1 MSDLIEKI
9 KSDIQR
15 YGLLRQAA
23 TVIVGLSGGADSTAL
38 LVALHSLGYR
48 CIAAHCNFHL
58 RGAESD
64 SDALH
69 AEKLARTLGVEFRLI
84 DFNVTDYVSRQCR
97 PVSVEMAC
105 RELRYNWFEQLR
117 DEFDGAPIAVAHNSS
132 DNSETLLLNLFRGT
146 GISGLRGMRPQNDRH
161 VIRPM
166 LHCSRHEI
174 EVYLADKGIEYVTDS
189 TNLESV
195 YRRNAVRNEIVPKI
209 REHFPGAD
217 DGLTETIDN
226 MLETSDFY
234 FSVIS
239 EKRSAY
245 TDINGDIAVRRLSER
260 EPYSRLLLF
269 EWLRPLGFSRQQTDA
284 MIASATST
292 GKVFIAGDHKYVIDR
307 GVLKAVKAPQK
318 HEIAELFQITEHSV
332 DEFAPERDAW
342 TAYFDSTI
350 LSGTPLTIS
359 TWSKGDR
366 IKPFGMKGTKKVSD
380 IFNDAKIGA
389 DIKKA
394 IPILRHGND
403 IVWIP
408 GLRST
413 RLFNVTSA
421 STRYITVR
429 YIGPKL
435 F

>member
-64 SDALH
+64 SDSRH

-117 DEFDGAPIAVAHNSS
+117 DEFDGAPIAVAHNSN

-174 EVYLADKGIEYVTDS
+174 EAYLADKSIEYVTDS

-209 REHFPGAD
+209 REHFPDAD
-217 DGLTETIDN
+217 DGLADTIDN

-245 TDINGDIAVRRLSER
+245 TDLNGDIAVRRLSEQ
-260 EPYSRLLLF
+260 EHYSRLLLF

-284 MIASATST
+284 MLNSAIST

-307 GVLKAVKAPQK
+307 GLLKAVKAPQK
-318 HEIAELFQITEHSV
+318 YELTELFQITEHSV

-413 RLFNVTSA
+413 RLFNVTSE